1 MSKTLRVLSLGAGV
15 QSTTIALRIA
25 DGYYQPI
32 DAAIFADTQ
41 DEPRAVYDHLQWL
54 ERETNHAFPIIK
66 ATAGRLGDDLL
77 RGENTTGQRFASIPA
92 FTRDHSDEDAEV
104 GKTRRQC
111 TAEYKLDV
119 IERVIR
125 RQLLGIAPRQRIPKG
140 TTIVQIIGLSA
151 DEPGRVLRV
160 RANCVGSFF
169 VPEFPLHESGE
180 TRANCLAY
188 LEQRVPHKVPRSAC
202 VFCPM
207 HNNYEWR
214 MLRDHDPEGWARA
227 VEVDEGMRKPGAIVN
242 RGDFLNA
249 KLYLHRSCVPLA
261 KADIAGPDAKPLQ
274 YGLNFAREC
283 AGMCGM

>member
-1 MSKTLRVLSLGAGV
+1 MIKTLRVLSLGAGV

-25 DGYYQPI
+25 DGDYPPI

-54 ERETNHAFPIIK
+54 ERETKHAFPIIK
-66 ATAGRLGDDLL
+66 ATAGRLGDDLMA
-77 RGENTTGQRFASIPA
+77 RGTPDARFASIPA
-92 FTRDHSDEDAEV
+92 FTMDHEDEDAEV
-104 GKTRRQC
+104 GKTRRAC
-111 TAEYKLDV
+111 TADYKLAV

-125 RQLLGIAPRQRIPKG
+125 RQLLGLAPRQRIPKG

-160 RANCVGSFF
+160 RANCTGSFF
-169 VPEFPLHESGE
+169 KPEFPLHESGE

-227 VEVDEGMRKPGAIVN
+227 VEVDDGMRKPWVIVN
-242 RGDFLNA
+242 RGRNA
-249 KLYLHRSCVPLA
+249 KLYLHRSCVPLSQ
-261 KADIAGPDAKPLQ
+261 ADISGPDAKPLQ

-283 AGMCGM
+283 KGMCGM

>member
-1 MSKTLRVLSLGAGV
+1 MNKTLRVLSLGAGV

-25 DGYYQPI
+25 DGEYPPI

-41 DEPRAVYDHLQWL
+41 DEPRAVYHHLEWL
-54 ERETNHAFPIIK
+54 ERETKHAFPIVK
-66 ATAGRLGDDLL
+66 ATAGRLGDDLMA
-77 RGENTTGQRFASIPA
+77 RGTPNARFSSIPA
-92 FTRDHSDEDAEV
+92 FTMDHEDEDAEV
-104 GKTRRQC
+104 GKTRRAC
-111 TAEYKLDV
+111 TVDYKLVV

-125 RQLLGIAPRQRIPKG
+125 RQILGLAPRQRIPKG

-160 RANCVGSFF
+160 RANCAGSFF

-188 LEQRVPHKVPRSAC
+188 LEKRVPHKVPRSAC

-207 HNNYEWR
+207 RNNHEWR
-214 MLRDHDPEGWARA
+214 MLRDSDPEGWARA
-227 VEVDEGMRKPGAIVN
+227 VEVDDGMRKPGVIVN
-242 RGDFLNA
+242 RVTNA
-249 KLYLHRSCVPLA
+249 KLYIHRSCVPLA
-261 KADIAGPDAKPLQ
+261 QADISGPDANPLQ

>member
-1 MSKTLRVLSLGAGV
+1 VKKHLRVLSLGAGV

-25 DGYYQPI
+25 DGYYPPI

-41 DEPRAVYDHLQWL
+41 EEPRAVYDHLAWL
-54 ERETNHAFPIIK
+54 ENETKHAFPIIK
-66 ATAGRLGDDLL
+66 ASAGKLGDDVI
-77 RGENTTGQRFASIPA
+77 RGENTTGNRFAAIPA
-92 FTRDHSDEDAEV
+92 FTIDHDDENSEV

-125 RQLLGIAPRQRIPKG
+125 RQLLHLQPRQRIPKG
-140 TTIVQIIGLSA
+140 TEIVQIIGLSA

-169 VPEFPLHESGE
+169 KPEFPLHESGE

-188 LEQRVPHKVPRSAC
+188 LEKRVPHKVPRSAC

-207 HNNYEWR
+207 HNNFEWR
-214 MLRDHDPEGWARA
+214 MLRDTDPEGWARA
-227 VEVDEGMRKPGAIVN
+227 VQVDEGMRKPGTIMN
-242 RGDFLNA
+242 RGMNGQ
-249 KLYLHRSCVPLA
+249 LYLHRSCVPLA
-261 KADIAGPDAKPLQ
+261 QADISGPDQRPLQ